1 MKKKII
7 GKLINIEINGKMKK
21 YKSKTM
27 KKNNNTE
34 IKGNNEIKLKLNKIQ
49 IVIFL
54 LPRYDRQLVKQKY
67 LG

>member
-21 YKSKTM
+21 YKSKKM
-27 KKNNNTE
+27 KENNNTE

-49 IVIFL
+49 IIIFL
-54 LPRYDRQLVKQKY
+54 LPRHDRQLVKQKY